1 MYKWI
6 VFLPHRS
13 NGVGVLNRYYGM
25 FEDGKFKLR
34 GIELR
39 KHDTT
44 ELVKDMQNELLANFS
59 KAGDSQQ
66 FIELIPPALDIV
78 NGYVDTVRSQ
88 TVPLNKL
95 LMTKRISQ
103 GLGAYRQFNDSV
115 AALMQLDDE
124 GFDVNPG
131 EAVRFL
137 ICDCKS
143 KDPRKRVKVGSFIS
157 GDEEYD
163 VDAYVELLLRGAEG
177 MLLPFGYTKEKLS
190 EFFNAKSPRK
200 G

>member
-1 MYKWI
+1 
-6 VFLPHRS
+6 
-13 NGVGVLNRYYGM
+13 
-25 FEDGKFKLR
+25 
-34 GIELR
+34 
-39 KHDTT
+39 
-44 ELVKDMQNELLANFS
+44 
-59 KAGDSQQ
+59 
-66 FIELIPPALDIV
+66 
-78 NGYVDTVRSQ
+78 
-88 TVPLNKL
+88 
-95 LMTKRISQ
+95 
-103 GLGAYRQFNDSV
+103 
-115 AALMQLDDE
+115 
-124 GFDVNPG
+124 
-131 EAVRFL
+131 L

>member
-1 MYKWI
+1 
-6 VFLPHRS
+6 
-13 NGVGVLNRYYGM
+13 M

-44 ELVKDMQNELLANFS
+44 ELVKDMQSELLANFS
-59 KAGDSQQ
+59 KADDSQQ
-66 FIELIPPALDIV
+66 FIELIPSALDIV

-88 TVPLNKL
+88 TVPFNKL

-103 GLGAYRQFNDSV
+103 GLGAYQQFNDSV

-137 ICDCKS
+137 IRDCKS
-143 KDPRKRVKVGSFIS
+143 KDPRKRVKVDSFIS

-177 MLLPFGYTKEKLS
+177 MLLPFGYTKERLS